1 MILRI
6 FRKMNFVLSLMAML
20 LFAAGLLPLSAQ
32 NAVGG
37 GITVSGRVVD
47 ENGEGLIGAGVVA
60 SDGKNMTITDL
71 TGNYTITVTGENPS
85 IKFSF
90 LGYVDEEVKV
100 GNKTSIN
107 VRMTPDANTL
117 EDVVVIGY
125 GTQKKADLTGS
136 VAVVKM
142 ADIETSAATS
152 VDNAL
157 QGRIAGVDI
166 MSTGGDPGSAS
177 SIRIRGSRSV
187 NATNEPLIVVDG
199 VMDAVNDISD
209 VDPNTI
215 ESISVLKDAS
225 STAIYGSRGAN
236 GVILITTKRAV
247 TSKPAITVQ
256 MRFGIS
262 NVQKYLDVM
271 NLDQFVQYRNDNYT
285 TSQIINGNLN
295 PNWNYYTREYYNNV
309 DTDWQR
315 EITRQA
321 YTSQTSVTYSEKLGS
336 STNIYANLTYGREQ
350 GIVKKTAHNRLTG
363 AFRLSRKFGE
373 KAELVWSENF
383 AARHRDQNSVTISGS
398 DQVNGAIYLS
408 PTIGRFDN
416 FNNLV
421 DSGYYINTPVARQEY
436 IDRIEESMSRSDMI
450 QLRLFPIKGMTV
462 KTSFSSYYLQMHR
475 YRFEPS
481 YMPANVDEE
490 DGAYAYRNE
499 WDRLILTGEATVNY
513 KTSIKRRHNIDA
525 LAGFTYSNNDADNLT
540 ATGDR
545 LVTDDLKWNGIATT
559 LSKDK
564 YSISASHTVVNKMS
578 VFARLNYNYL
588 SRYYF
593 TVTGRGDAASNFA
606 EGKKWGFFPSAAF
619 KWAIK
624 QERFMKRA
632 KWLSDLQ
639 FRASVGLTGN
649 DGIGSYQSIDAY
661 ASSTGGYLFDGNQEV
676 CIYPTRVGDPDLT
689 WEKTRMYNAAV
700 EAAFLK
706 NRIRLTVETYS
717 SITTDLLIYLMTI
730 HTTGYGSR
738 LTNIGRTSNK
748 GIELTLNTRNIEK
761 KNFGWTTTFTISHND
776 QMVDDIGEESYVS
789 LIQDKE
795 GYMIYGYRKGYP
807 LNALWGFQ
815 YAGVWKSSEEFERNE
830 KTHSYASFRNSYNAS
845 NCLGHSKFVDVNK
858 DGILDEKDRVYLGQ
872 ADPIVQGGLQN
883 SFVIGKKL
891 RIGLYL
897 TYSIGGK
904 IFNYSE
910 LFMAGSSQS
919 NQFSYMANCW
929 HPTKRPDSNLPRSG
943 DSYRLLSS
951 DFQVH
956 DASYLR
962 LKSLSVEYVF
972 PVKKR
977 WMKDITLGVVGDNL
991 YLWAPYNGYDP
1002 DVSSS
1007 SAGTN
1012 LRRVDMNAQPRARTV
1027 TFSLKFR
1034 F

>member
-6 FRKMNFVLSLMAML
+6 SRKMIFVLSLIATML
-20 LFAAGLLPLSAQ
+20 VALGQLSLSAQ
-32 NAVGG
+32 NTTGEGTV
-37 GITVSGRVVD
+37 VSGRVVD
-47 ENGEGLIGAGVVA
+47 ENGEALIGAGVVA
-60 SDGKNMTITDL
+60 SDGKNMTITDMQ
-71 TGNYTITVTGENPS
+71 GAFTITVTGLNPT

-90 LGYVDEEVKV
+90 LGYIDEVVKV

-199 VMDAVNDISD
+199 IMDAVQDISD

-236 GVILITTKRAV
+236 GVILITTKKAV
-247 TSKPAITVQ
+247 TSKPAINVQ
-256 MRFGIS
+256 FRFGMS
-262 NVQKYLDVM
+262 TVQKYLDIM
-271 NLDQFVQYRNDNYT
+271 DIDQFLQYRNDSYT
-285 TSQIINGNLN
+285 AGQIINGNLN
-295 PNWNYYTREYYNNV
+295 PDWNYYKKENYNNNN
-309 DTDWQR
+309 TDWQR
-315 EITRQA
+315 EITRPA
-321 YTSQTSVTYSEKLGS
+321 FLSQTSVTYSEKIGS

-363 AFRLSRKFGE
+363 AFRLSRKFGD
-373 KAELVWSENF
+373 KAELIWSENF
-383 AARHRDQNSVTISGS
+383 AARHRDQNVVTISGS
-398 DQVNGAIYLS
+398 DQVNGAIYLA
-408 PTIGRFDN
+408 PTIGQFDN
-416 FNNLV
+416 FNSLV
-421 DSGYYINTPVARQEY
+421 DSGYYINTPTARQAY
-436 IDRIEESMSRSDMI
+436 MDKIEESMSRSDAL
-450 QLRLFPIKGMTV
+450 QLRIYPLKGMAIRAN
-462 KTSFSSYYLQMHR
+462 FSSYYLQMHR
-475 YRFEPS
+475 FQFNPS

-490 DGAYAYRNE
+490 DGAYAWRNE
-499 WDRLILTGEATVNY
+499 WDRLVLTAETTVSY
-513 KTSIKRRHNIDA
+513 KTSVKKRHNIDA
-525 LAGFTYSNNDADNLT
+525 MAGFTFSNTDADNLS
-540 ATGDR
+540 ASGNR
-545 LVTDDLKWNGIATT
+545 LVSDELKWNGIGST
-559 LSKDK
+559 LSKEK
-564 YSISASHTVVNKMS
+564 YSISASHSVINKMS

-593 TVTGRGDAASNFA
+593 TVTGRADAASNFA
-606 EGKKWGFFPSAAF
+606 AGKKWGFFPSAAF

-639 FRASVGLTGN
+639 FRASVGLSGN
-649 DGIGSYQSIDAY
+649 DGIGAYNSLDAY
-661 ASSTGGYLFDGNQEV
+661 ASSTGGYLFDGKQEV
-676 CIYPTRVGDPDLT
+676 CIYPNRVGDPDLT
-689 WEKTRMYNAAV
+689 WEKTRMYNAAL
-700 EAAFLK
+700 EAAFAK
-706 NRIRLTVETYS
+706 NRVRLTVETYH
-717 SITTDLLIYLMTI
+717 SITTDLLIYLKTI
-730 HTTGYGSR
+730 HSTGYGSR

-776 QMVDDIGEESYVS
+776 QMVHDIGEESYVS
-789 LIQDKE
+789 LISDKE
-795 GYMIYGYRKGYP
+795 GYMVYGYRKGYP

-830 KTHSYASFRNSYNAS
+830 KTHSYASFRNSYTAK
-845 NCLGHSKFVDVNK
+845 NCLGHSKFVDVNR
-858 DGILDEKDRVYLGQ
+858 DGNLDEKDRVYLGQ

-891 RIGLYL
+891 RLGLYL

-904 IFNYSE
+904 IFNYAE

-962 LKSLSVEYVF
+962 LKTLSVEYVF
-972 PVKKR
+972 PIKAR
-977 WMKDITLGVVGDNL
+977 WMKDITVGAVGENL
-991 YLWAPYNGYDP
+991 FLWAPYNGYDP

-1007 SAGTN
+1007 GSGTN
-1012 LRRVDMNAQPRARTV
+1012 LRRVDMNAQPRARKV
-1027 TFSLKFR
+1027 TLSLKLR
-1034 F
+1034 I

>member
-6 FRKMNFVLSLMAML
+6 SSKVIPILSLCAAIL
-20 LFAAGLLPLSAQ
+20 LTFSGLTLSAQ
-32 NAVGG
+32 DSGG
-37 GITVSGRVVD
+37 GIDVSGRVVD
-47 ENGEGLIGAGVVA
+47 ENGEALIGAGVVA
-60 SDGKNMTITDL
+60 SDGKNMTITDMQ
-71 TGNYTITVTGENPS
+71 GNFKITVTGANPS
-85 IKFSF
+85 IKFSY
-90 LGYVDEEVKV
+90 LGYLDEEVKV
-100 GNKTSIN
+100 GSKTSIN

-142 ADIETSAATS
+142 QDIENSAATS

-199 VMDAVNDISD
+199 IMDAVQDISD

-236 GVILITTKRAV
+236 GVILITTKKAV
-247 TSKPAITVQ
+247 TSKPAINVQ
-256 MRFGIS
+256 FRFGVAT
-262 NVQKYLDVM
+262 VQKYLDIM
-271 NLDQFVQYRNDNYT
+271 NVDQFLQYRNDYYT
-285 TSQIINGNLN
+285 TNQILNGNLN
-295 PNWNYYTREYYNNV
+295 PNWNYYTRENYDNN

-315 EITRQA
+315 EITRPA
-321 YTSQTSVTYSEKLGS
+321 FISQTSVSFSEKIGK

-350 GIVKKTAHNRLTG
+350 GIVKKTSHNRLTG
-363 AFRLSRKFGE
+363 AFRLSRKFGD
-373 KAELVWSENF
+373 KAELIWTENF
-383 AARHRDQNSVTISGS
+383 AARHRDQNVVTISGS
-398 DQVNGAIYLS
+398 DQVNGAIYLA
-408 PTIGRFDN
+408 PTIGQFDN

-421 DSGYYINTPVARQEY
+421 DSGYYINTPTARQAY
-436 IDRIEESMSRSDMI
+436 MDRIEESMSRTDAI
-450 QLRLFPIKGMTV
+450 QLKIFPIKGMTIR
-462 KTSFSSYYLQMHR
+462 TSFSSYYLQMHR
-475 YRFEPS
+475 YRFSPS

-490 DGAYAYRNE
+490 DGAYAWRNE
-499 WDRLILTGEATVNY
+499 WDRLILTAEATVSYN
-513 KTSIKRRHNIDA
+513 KSIKKRHNIDA
-525 LAGFTYSNNDADNLT
+525 MAGFTFSNNDADNLT
-540 ATGDR
+540 ASGDR
-545 LVTDDLKWNGIATT
+545 LVTDELKWNGIGST
-559 LSKDK
+559 LSKEK
-564 YSISASHTVVNKMS
+564 YSISASHTVINKMS
-578 VFARLNYNYL
+578 VFARFNYNYL

-593 TVTGRGDAASNFA
+593 TVTGRADAASNVA
-606 EGKKWGFFPSAAF
+606 AGRKWGFFPSAAF

-639 FRASVGLTGN
+639 FRASVGLSGN
-649 DGIGSYQSIDAY
+649 DGIGAYNSIDAY
-661 ASSTGGYLFDGNQEV
+661 ASSTGGYLFDGKQEV

-689 WEKTRMYNAAV
+689 WEKTRMYNAAI
-700 EAAFLK
+700 EAAFAK
-706 NRIRLTVETYS
+706 NRVRLTVETYH
-717 SITTDLLIYLMTI
+717 SITTDLLIYLKTI

-738 LTNIGRTSNK
+738 LTNIGKTSNK
-748 GIELTLNTRNIEK
+748 GIEFTLNTRNIEK

-776 QMVDDIGEESYVS
+776 QMVHDIGEESYVS
-789 LIQDKE
+789 LISDKE
-795 GYMIYGYRKGYP
+795 GYMIYGYKKGYP

-830 KTHSYASFRNSYNAS
+830 KTHSYASFRNSYNAK

-858 DGILDEKDRVYLGQ
+858 DGNLDEKDRVYLGQ

-891 RIGLYL
+891 RLGLYL

-904 IFNYSE
+904 IFNYAE

-962 LKSLSVEYVF
+962 VKSLSVEYVF
-972 PVKKR
+972 PVKVR
-977 WMKDITLGVVGDNL
+977 WMKDITVGVIGENL
-991 YLWAPYNGYDP
+991 FLWAPYNGYDP

-1007 SAGTN
+1007 GSGTN

-1027 TFSLKFR
+1027 TASLKLR

>member
-1 MILRI
+1 MTLRI
-6 FRKMNFVLSLMAML
+6 SSKVIPILSCCAAIL
-20 LFAAGLLPLSAQ
+20 LTFSGITLSAQ
-32 NAVGG
+32 NSEGG
-37 GITVSGRVVD
+37 GIDVSGRVVD
-47 ENGEGLIGAGVVA
+47 ENGEALIGAGVVA
-60 SDGKNMTITDL
+60 SDGKNMTITDMQ
-71 TGNYTITVTGENPS
+71 GNFKITVTGANPS
-85 IKFSF
+85 IKFSY
-90 LGYVDEEVKV
+90 LGYLDEEVKV
-100 GNKTSIN
+100 GSKTSIN

-142 ADIETSAATS
+142 QDIENSAATS

-199 VMDAVNDISD
+199 IMDAVQDISD

-236 GVILITTKRAV
+236 GVILITTKKAV
-247 TSKPAITVQ
+247 TSKPAINVQ
-256 MRFGIS
+256 FRFGVAT
-262 NVQKYLDVM
+262 VQKYLDIM
-271 NLDQFVQYRNDNYT
+271 NVDQFLQYRNDNYT
-285 TSQIINGNLN
+285 TNQILNGNLN
-295 PNWNYYTREYYNNV
+295 PNWNYYTRENYDNN

-315 EITRQA
+315 EITRPA
-321 YTSQTSVTYSEKLGS
+321 FISQTSVSFSEKIGK

-350 GIVKKTAHNRLTG
+350 GIVKKTSHNRLTG
-363 AFRLSRKFGE
+363 AFRLSRKFGD
-373 KAELVWSENF
+373 KAELIWTENF
-383 AARHRDQNSVTISGS
+383 AARHRDQNVVTISGS
-398 DQVNGAIYLS
+398 DQINGAIYLA
-408 PTIGRFDN
+408 PTIGQFDN

-421 DSGYYINTPVARQEY
+421 DSGYYINTPTARQAY
-436 IDRIEESMSRSDMI
+436 MDRIEESMSRTDAI
-450 QLRLFPIKGMTV
+450 QLKVFPIKGMTIR
-462 KTSFSSYYLQMHR
+462 TSFSAYYLQMHR
-475 YRFEPS
+475 YRFNPS

-490 DGAYAYRNE
+490 DGAYAWRNE
-499 WDRLILTGEATVNY
+499 WDRLILTAEATVSYN
-513 KTSIKRRHNIDA
+513 KSIKKRHNIDA
-525 LAGFTYSNNDADNLT
+525 MAGFTFSNNDADNLT
-540 ATGDR
+540 ASGDR
-545 LVTDDLKWNGIATT
+545 LVTDELKWNGIGST
-559 LSKDK
+559 LSKEK
-564 YSISASHTVVNKMS
+564 YSISASHTVINKMS
-578 VFARLNYNYL
+578 VFARFNYNYL

-593 TVTGRGDAASNFA
+593 TVTGRADAASNFA
-606 EGKKWGFFPSAAF
+606 AGRKWGFFPSAAF

-639 FRASVGLTGN
+639 FRASVGLSGN
-649 DGIGSYQSIDAY
+649 DGIGAYNSIDAY
-661 ASSTGGYLFDGNQEV
+661 ASSTGGYLFDGKQEV

-689 WEKTRMYNAAV
+689 WEKTRMYNAAI
-700 EAAFLK
+700 EAAFAK
-706 NRIRLTVETYS
+706 NRVRLTVETYH
-717 SITTDLLIYLMTI
+717 SITTDLLINLRTI

-738 LTNIGRTSNK
+738 LTNIGKTSNK
-748 GIELTLNTRNIEK
+748 GIEFTLNTRNIEK

-776 QMVDDIGEESYVS
+776 QMVHDIGEESYVS
-789 LIQDKE
+789 LISDKE
-795 GYMIYGYRKGYP
+795 GYMIYGYKKGYP

-830 KTHSYASFRNSYNAS
+830 KTHSYASFRNSYNAK

-858 DGILDEKDRVYLGQ
+858 DGNLDEKDRVYLGQ

-883 SFVIGKKL
+883 SFVIGKRL
-891 RIGLYL
+891 RLGLYL

-904 IFNYSE
+904 IFNYAE

-962 LKSLSVEYVF
+962 VKSLSVEYVF
-972 PVKKR
+972 PVKVR
-977 WMKDITLGVVGDNL
+977 WMKDITVGVIGENL
-991 YLWAPYNGYDP
+991 FLWAPYNGYDP

-1007 SAGTN
+1007 GSGTN

-1027 TFSLKFR
+1027 TASLKLR

>member
-1 MILRI
+1 MTLRI
-6 FRKMNFVLSLMAML
+6 SSKVIPILSCCAAIL
-20 LFAAGLLPLSAQ
+20 LIFSGITLSAQ
-32 NAVGG
+32 NSEGG
-37 GITVSGRVVD
+37 GIDVSGRVVD
-47 ENGEGLIGAGVVA
+47 ENGEALIGAGVVA
-60 SDGKNMTITDL
+60 SDGKNMTITDMQ
-71 TGNYTITVTGENPS
+71 GNFKITVTGANPS
-85 IKFSF
+85 IKFSY
-90 LGYVDEEVKV
+90 LGYLDEEVKV
-100 GNKTSIN
+100 GSKTSIN

-142 ADIETSAATS
+142 QDIENSAATS

-199 VMDAVNDISD
+199 IMDAVQDISD

-236 GVILITTKRAV
+236 GVILITTKKAV
-247 TSKPAITVQ
+247 TSKPAINVQ
-256 MRFGIS
+256 FRFGVAT
-262 NVQKYLDVM
+262 VQKYLDIM
-271 NLDQFVQYRNDNYT
+271 NVDQFLQYRNDNYT
-285 TSQIINGNLN
+285 TNQILNGNLN
-295 PNWNYYTREYYNNV
+295 PNWNYYTRENYDNN

-315 EITRQA
+315 EITRPA
-321 YTSQTSVTYSEKLGS
+321 FISQTSVSFSEKIGK

-350 GIVKKTAHNRLTG
+350 GIVKKTSHNRLTG
-363 AFRLSRKFGE
+363 AFRLSRKFGD
-373 KAELVWSENF
+373 KAELIWTENF
-383 AARHRDQNSVTISGS
+383 AARHRDQNVVTISGS
-398 DQVNGAIYLS
+398 DQINGAIYLA
-408 PTIGRFDN
+408 PTIGQFDN

-421 DSGYYINTPVARQEY
+421 DSGYYINTPTARQAY
-436 IDRIEESMSRSDMI
+436 MDRIEESMSRTDAI
-450 QLRLFPIKGMTV
+450 QLKVFPIKGMTIR
-462 KTSFSSYYLQMHR
+462 TSFSAYYLQMHR
-475 YRFEPS
+475 YRFNPS

-490 DGAYAYRNE
+490 DGAYAWRNE
-499 WDRLILTGEATVNY
+499 WDRLILTAEATVSYN
-513 KTSIKRRHNIDA
+513 KSIKKRHNIDA
-525 LAGFTYSNNDADNLT
+525 MAGFTFSNNDADNLT
-540 ATGDR
+540 ASGDR
-545 LVTDDLKWNGIATT
+545 LVTDELKWNGIGST
-559 LSKDK
+559 LSKEK
-564 YSISASHTVVNKMS
+564 YSISASHTVINKMS
-578 VFARLNYNYL
+578 VFARFNYNYL

-593 TVTGRGDAASNFA
+593 TVTGRADAASNFA
-606 EGKKWGFFPSAAF
+606 AGRKWGFFPSAAF

-639 FRASVGLTGN
+639 FRASVGLSGN
-649 DGIGSYQSIDAY
+649 DGIGAYNSIDAY
-661 ASSTGGYLFDGNQEV
+661 ASSTGGYLFDGKQEV

-689 WEKTRMYNAAV
+689 WEKTRMYNAAI
-700 EAAFLK
+700 EAAFAK
-706 NRIRLTVETYS
+706 NRVRLTVETYH
-717 SITTDLLIYLMTI
+717 SITTDLLIYLRTI

-738 LTNIGRTSNK
+738 LTNIGKTSNK
-748 GIELTLNTRNIEK
+748 GIEFTLNTRNIEK

-776 QMVDDIGEESYVS
+776 QMVHDIGEESYVS
-789 LIQDKE
+789 LISDKE
-795 GYMIYGYRKGYP
+795 GYMIYGYKKGYP

-830 KTHSYASFRNSYNAS
+830 KTHSYASFRNSYNAK

-858 DGILDEKDRVYLGQ
+858 DGNLDEKDRVYLGQ

-883 SFVIGKKL
+883 SFVIGKRL
-891 RIGLYL
+891 RLGLYL

-904 IFNYSE
+904 IFNYAE

-962 LKSLSVEYVF
+962 VKSLSVEYVF
-972 PVKKR
+972 PVKVR
-977 WMKDITLGVVGDNL
+977 WMKDITVGVIGENL
-991 YLWAPYNGYDP
+991 FLWAPYNGYDP

-1007 SAGTN
+1007 GSGTN

-1027 TFSLKFR
+1027 TASLKLR

>member
-1 MILRI
+1 MTLRI
-6 FRKMNFVLSLMAML
+6 SSKVIPILSCCAAIL
-20 LFAAGLLPLSAQ
+20 LTFSGITLSAQ
-32 NAVGG
+32 NSAGG
-37 GITVSGRVVD
+37 GIDVSGRVVD
-47 ENGEGLIGAGVVA
+47 ENGEALIGAGVVA
-60 SDGKNMTITDL
+60 SDGKNMTITDMQ
-71 TGNYTITVTGENPS
+71 GNFKITVTGANPS
-85 IKFSF
+85 IKFSY
-90 LGYVDEEVKV
+90 LGYLDEEVKV

-142 ADIETSAATS
+142 QDIENSAATS

-199 VMDAVNDISD
+199 IMDAVQDISD

-236 GVILITTKRAV
+236 GVILITTKKAV
-247 TSKPAITVQ
+247 TSKPAINVQ
-256 MRFGIS
+256 FRFGVAT
-262 NVQKYLDVM
+262 VQKYLDIM
-271 NLDQFVQYRNDNYT
+271 NVDQFLQYRNDYYT
-285 TSQIINGNLN
+285 TNQILNGNLN
-295 PNWNYYTREYYNNV
+295 PNWNYYTRENYDNN

-315 EITRQA
+315 EITRPA
-321 YTSQTSVTYSEKLGS
+321 FISQTSVSFSEKIGK

-350 GIVKKTAHNRLTG
+350 GIVKKTSHNRLTG
-363 AFRLSRKFGE
+363 AFRLSRKFGD
-373 KAELVWSENF
+373 KAELIWTENF
-383 AARHRDQNSVTISGS
+383 AARHRDQNVVTISGS
-398 DQVNGAIYLS
+398 DQINGAIYLA
-408 PTIGRFDN
+408 PTIGQFDN

-421 DSGYYINTPVARQEY
+421 DSGYYINTPTARQAY
-436 IDRIEESMSRSDMI
+436 MDRIEESMSRTDAI
-450 QLRLFPIKGMTV
+450 QLKIFPIKGMTIRA
-462 KTSFSSYYLQMHR
+462 SFSAYNLQMHR
-475 YRFEPS
+475 YRFNPS

-490 DGAYAYRNE
+490 DGAYAWRNE
-499 WDRLILTGEATVNY
+499 WDRLILTAEATVSYN
-513 KTSIKRRHNIDA
+513 KSIKKRHNIDA
-525 LAGFTYSNNDADNLT
+525 MAGFTFSNNDADNLT
-540 ATGDR
+540 ASGDR
-545 LVTDDLKWNGIATT
+545 LVTDELKWNGIGST
-559 LSKDK
+559 LSKEK
-564 YSISASHTVVNKMS
+564 YSISASHTVINKMS
-578 VFARLNYNYL
+578 VFARFNYNYL

-593 TVTGRGDAASNFA
+593 TVTGRADAASNFA
-606 EGKKWGFFPSAAF
+606 AGRKWGFFPSAAF

-639 FRASVGLTGN
+639 FRASVGLSGN
-649 DGIGSYQSIDAY
+649 DGIGAYNSIDAY
-661 ASSTGGYLFDGNQEV
+661 ASSTGGYLFDGKQEV

-689 WEKTRMYNAAV
+689 WEKTRMYNAAI
-700 EAAFLK
+700 EAAFAK
-706 NRIRLTVETYS
+706 NRVRLTVETYH
-717 SITTDLLIYLMTI
+717 SITTDLLIYLKTI

-738 LTNIGRTSNK
+738 LTNIGKTSNK
-748 GIELTLNTRNIEK
+748 GIEFTLNTRNIEK

-776 QMVDDIGEESYVS
+776 QMVHDIGEESYVS
-789 LIQDKE
+789 LISDKE
-795 GYMIYGYRKGYP
+795 GYMIYGYKKGYP

-830 KTHSYASFRNSYNAS
+830 KTHSYASFRNSYNAK

-858 DGILDEKDRVYLGQ
+858 DGNLDEKDRVYLGQ

-891 RIGLYL
+891 RLGLYL

-904 IFNYSE
+904 IFNYAE

-962 LKSLSVEYVF
+962 VKSLSVEYVF
-972 PVKKR
+972 PVKVR
-977 WMKDITLGVVGDNL
+977 WMKDITVGVIGENL
-991 YLWAPYNGYDP
+991 FLWAPYNGYDP

-1007 SAGTN
+1007 GSGTN

-1027 TFSLKFR
+1027 TASLKLR